1 LPPGSAAPRIAQF
14 AKDFKLHYT
23 NLTEYVAE
31 TEEIIALSKN
41 TDTGFLL
48 QTGLAPGYWFI
59 SPWTIPTISKWLQSK
74 LGPHAGIQS
83 RCLTKHA
90 VALTFMDL
98 LGVQ

>member
-41 TDTGFLL
+41 
-48 QTGLAPGYWFI
+48 GYWFSI
-59 SPWTIPTISKWLQSK
+59 ANWLSFR
-74 LGPHAGIQS
+74 IY
-83 RCLTKHA
+83 
-90 VALTFMDL
+90 
-98 LGVQ
+98 